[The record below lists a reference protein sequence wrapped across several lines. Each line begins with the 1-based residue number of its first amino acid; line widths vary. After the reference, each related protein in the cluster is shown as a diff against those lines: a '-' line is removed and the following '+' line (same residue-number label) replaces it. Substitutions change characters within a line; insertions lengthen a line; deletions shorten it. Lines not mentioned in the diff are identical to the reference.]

1 MENRSV
7 FFGVAGLGAIAAIVA
22 SLAPRVVTVPQP
34 AAARAAAADSA
45 ELRASARHSDPLC
58 GPGLSQGARAAGR
71 LPRTSTLRRTLG
83 VRTRCGDPHAAG
95 PGRVPPRLGVRLRAR
110 SDPPRLRAVVVRH
123 RSVLAATAGGA
134 DRGIAAITRDPRPG
148 TRSLSRRVPL
158 PESGPRNRRA
168 PHLVRRGRG
177 THERDPQGSPLG
189 CAPGA
194 GCAIRGADVSR
205 LRHPGAHRAPARA
218 VVFGIVPLAPA
229 RPAAVALA
237 RRSRGGFG
245 AHGEWVG
252 NEPRQA
258 HDAYF
263 RPRAVRGDPFQFRR
277 PRPTLAL

>member
-22 SLAPRVVTVPQP
+22 SLAPRVVPVPQP

-83 VRTRCGDPHAAG
+83 VRTRCGDRDAAG

-110 SDPPRLRAVVVRH
+110 SDPPRLRAV
-123 RSVLAATAGGA
+123 G
-134 DRGIAAITRDPRPG
+134 
-148 TRSLSRRVPL
+148 
-158 PESGPRNRRA
+158 
-168 PHLVRRGRG
+168 
-177 THERDPQGSPLG
+177 
-189 CAPGA
+189 
-194 GCAIRGADVSR
+194 